1 MAQIQ
6 FVGTNPEKLKQEI
19 TEDLKKILDDFLKHY
34 KPVQPNEY
42 LTRNT
47 VAKMFDVD
55 ISTINNWSKSGK
67 IKPLGLGKRVYFL
80 RSDIEAALIPLN
92 D

>member
-6 FVGTNPEKLKQEI
+6 FMATSPEQLKQEI
-19 TEDLKKILDDFLKHY
+19 TADVKVILDEFLKHF

-42 LTRNT
+42 LTRHA
-47 VAKMFDVD
+47 VARMFDVD

-67 IKPLGLGKRVYFL
+67 IKPLGLGSRVYFL
-80 RSDIEAALIPLN
+80 RSDIEASLIPLT
-92 D
+92 